1 MSLTN
6 QGIPSPS
13 AVLLAGAHWETICRR
28 LAPSAVLLAGAHWE
42 TICRRLSAFTD
53 HLLAHKHLMDRL
65 LGVLGALQEDEE
77 AEEIGED
84 ADRDEDIK

>member
-6 QGIPSPS
+6 LGIPSPS
-13 AVLLAGAHWETICRR
+13 AVLLAGAH
-28 LAPSAVLLAGAHWE
+28 LE

-53 HLLAHKHLMDRL
+53 HLFAHKHLMDCL

-77 AEEIGED
+77 AKEIGED
-84 ADRDEDIK
+84 ADRDEEVK